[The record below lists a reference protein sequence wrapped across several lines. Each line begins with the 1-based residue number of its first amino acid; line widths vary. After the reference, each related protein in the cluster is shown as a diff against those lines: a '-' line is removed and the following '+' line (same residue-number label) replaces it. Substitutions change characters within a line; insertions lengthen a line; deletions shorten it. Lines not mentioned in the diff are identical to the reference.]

1 MEKTLAAYGCISIF
15 QKLCIFSH
23 ESDDNN
29 NNTSLRE
36 SYKYVTIMIFFLQLF
51 HILSLYI
58 SILFVPL

>member
-23 ESDDNN
+23 ESDNN

-36 SYKYVTIMIFFLQLF
+36 SYKYVTIMIFFYNYF
-51 HILSLYI
+51 IY
-58 SILFVPL
+58 